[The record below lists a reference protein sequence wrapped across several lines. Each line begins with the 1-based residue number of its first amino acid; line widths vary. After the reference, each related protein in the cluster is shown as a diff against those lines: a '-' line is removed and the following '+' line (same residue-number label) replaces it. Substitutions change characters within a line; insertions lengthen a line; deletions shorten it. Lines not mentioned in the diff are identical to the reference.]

1 MSLRTR
7 ISLAAAGAVAVI
19 AILLGA
25 IGYFPTRARLVD
37 QVRAQLQERAATLV
51 NSRGDRDGSG
61 HGGLGNGSPGNG
73 SPGNRTPGYGSP
85 PNGGPGGGGP
95 DGGGAYVAGCDSQGD
110 LRITAPE
117 FGGTI
122 GYIQSVCASGKA
134 VAGDGGTPQLPVTK
148 QVLDIARSGQ
158 GSAYFSAHVHGTHVE
173 ILAVADPRDSRVVE
187 VALPLTEVD
196 SALHGLVVNYLV
208 LIGIG
213 VLLAA
218 GAGLLIAR
226 TAVAPVIHAIRK
238 TELARRSL
246 VADASHELRT
256 PMAALRSNVQIFLDA
271 DRLPAAERV
280 ELQQA
285 IMAELDDLTQV
296 VGDVLEL
303 ARGDEPTDVVEAV
316 ELDAVVREAIERA
329 ERRTPSVA
337 FSVDLAPTVIE
348 NVSDRVSR
356 AVSNVIDNARKWSPP
371 AAVIEV
377 SLHDGLLTVRDHG
390 PGFDEGDV
398 DHVFDRFY
406 RSSHARR
413 SPGSGLGLAI
423 VKQAAEARGGFA
435 VATNALDG
443 GAIVRVAFEPK
454 LSSPRDP
461 RRQVARR

>member
-61 HGGLGNGSPGNG
+61 QGGLGNGSPGNG
-73 SPGNRTPGYGSP
+73 SPGNGTPGYGSP

-95 DGGGAYVAGCDSQGD
+95 DGGGAFVAGCDSQGD

-337 FSVDLAPTVIE
+337 SQST
-348 NVSDRVSR
+348 SR
-356 AVSNVIDNARKWSPP
+356 
-371 AAVIEV
+371 
-377 SLHDGLLTVRDHG
+377 
-390 PGFDEGDV
+390 
-398 DHVFDRFY
+398 
-406 RSSHARR
+406 RR
-413 SPGSGLGLAI
+413 
-423 VKQAAEARGGFA
+423 
-435 VATNALDG
+435 
-443 GAIVRVAFEPK
+443 
-454 LSSPRDP
+454 
-461 RRQVARR
+461 

>member
-61 HGGLGNGSPGNG
+61 QGGPGNGSPGNG
-73 SPGNRTPGYGSP
+73 SPGNGSPGNGSP

-95 DGGGAYVAGCDSQGD
+95 GGGALVAGCGSQGD

-117 FGGTI
+117 FGGTT

-148 QVLDIARSGQ
+148 QVLDIARAGQ

-271 DRLPAAERV
+271 DRLPAGERV

-303 ARGDEPTDVVEAV
+303 ARGDEPTDLVEAV

-329 ERRTPSVA
+329 ERRTPSVEFA
-337 FSVDLAPTVIE
+337 VDLAPTVIE
-348 NVSDRVSR
+348 NVSERVSR
-356 AVSNVIDNARKWSPP
+356 AVSNVIDNARKWSPRGTSSRCP
-371 AAVIEV
+371 CT
-377 SLHDGLLTVRDHG
+377 TVC
-390 PGFDEGDV
+390 
-398 DHVFDRFY
+398 
-406 RSSHARR
+406 
-413 SPGSGLGLAI
+413 
-423 VKQAAEARGGFA
+423 
-435 VATNALDG
+435 
-443 GAIVRVAFEPK
+443 
-454 LSSPRDP
+454 
-461 RRQVARR
+461 

>member
-37 QVRAQLQERAATLV
+37 QVRAQLQERAASLV
-51 NSRGDRDGSG
+51 TSRADRDGSG
-61 HGGLGNGSPGNG
+61 QRGPGNGSPGNG
-73 SPGNRTPGYGSP
+73 APGYGGP
-85 PNGGPGGGGP
+85 GNGGPRGGGP
-95 DGGGAYVAGCDSQGD
+95 DGGGALVAGCGSQGD

-122 GYIQSVCASGKA
+122 GYIQSVCATGKA

-148 QVLDIARSGQ
+148 QVLDIARAGQ

-173 ILAVADPRDSRVVE
+173 ILAVADPSDSRVVE

-226 TAVAPVIHAIRK
+226 TAVAPVIQAIRK
-238 TELARRSL
+238 TEVARRSL

-271 DRLPAAERV
+271 DRLPAGERV

-303 ARGDEPTDVVEAV
+303 ARGDEPTDAC
-316 ELDAVVREAIERA
+316 RGG
-329 ERRTPSVA
+329 RTRCGCPRG
-337 FSVDLAPTVIE
+337 
-348 NVSDRVSR
+348 DR
-356 AVSNVIDNARKWSPP
+356 
-371 AAVIEV
+371 
-377 SLHDGLLTVRDHG
+377 
-390 PGFDEGDV
+390 
-398 DHVFDRFY
+398 
-406 RSSHARR
+406 ARR
-413 SPGSGLGLAI
+413 AP
-423 VKQAAEARGGFA
+423 
-435 VATNALDG
+435 
-443 GAIVRVAFEPK
+443 
-454 LSSPRDP
+454 DP
-461 RRQVARR
+461 FG

>member
-61 HGGLGNGSPGNG
+61 HGGPGNGSPGNG

-271 DRLPAAERV
+271 DRLPTAERV

-348 NVSDRVSR
+348 NVSERVSR
-356 AVSNVIDNARKWSPP
+356 AVSNVIDNARKWSPRRP
-371 AAVIEV
+371 
-377 SLHDGLLTVRDHG
+377 SSRCPCTTVC
-390 PGFDEGDV
+390 
-398 DHVFDRFY
+398 
-406 RSSHARR
+406 
-413 SPGSGLGLAI
+413 
-423 VKQAAEARGGFA
+423 
-435 VATNALDG
+435 
-443 GAIVRVAFEPK
+443 
-454 LSSPRDP
+454 
-461 RRQVARR
+461 